1 MTQNNCLLSEGKP
14 GMKRAYRLLIPIGVA
29 MVMIACSQPPMH
41 VLQDGPIVVIDMQ
54 SLGEYPS
61 DVAGIRLIDAFSKDV
76 VWEVKGH
83 DRAQLGRITLTIG
96 DNPTLPADIRHG
108 TYEVLKPAGKQTFTI
123 APSTAYIIE
132 VWARANR
139 PNSKR
144 TARFVTSGSR

>member
-1 MTQNNCLLSEGKP
+1 
-14 GMKRAYRLLIPIGVA
+14 MKRAFRLLIPIGVA
-29 MVMIACSQPPMH
+29 MVVIACSRPPVH

-83 DRAQLGRITLTIG
+83 RRAQLGRITLTVG
-96 DNPTLPADIRHG
+96 ENPTLPADIRHG
-108 TYEVLKPAGKQTFTI
+108 TYEVLKPAGEQTFTL
-123 APSTAYIIE
+123 APSTAYIVE
-132 VWARANR
+132 VWASANR

-144 TARFVTSGSR
+144 TAQFVTSGSR